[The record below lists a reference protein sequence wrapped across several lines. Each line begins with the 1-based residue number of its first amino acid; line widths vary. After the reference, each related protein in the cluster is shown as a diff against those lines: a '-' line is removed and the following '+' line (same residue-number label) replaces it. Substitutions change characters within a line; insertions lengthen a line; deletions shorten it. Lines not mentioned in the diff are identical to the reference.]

1 MLRIAIENALMPLK
15 ATWTGY
21 RFHDLWSPN
30 GRNPGPEAGKES
42 YHVRRNPPNLALE
55 GEVLA

>member
-1 MLRIAIENALMPLK
+1 MLRIAIENALIPLK
-15 ATWTGY
+15 AKWAGC
-21 RFHDLWSPN
+21 RLHDLWSPN

-42 YHVRRNPPNLALE
+42 YHVRRNTPNLALE